1 VVSPLPNRVQHCY
14 TKTTPH
20 ICSGVLNLTA
30 LLVSFVGAVILLAIM
45 NLVRRVRV
53 WQSDSH
59 RSSL

>member
-1 VVSPLPNRVQHCY
+1 
-14 TKTTPH
+14 
-20 ICSGVLNLTA
+20 
-30 LLVSFVGAVILLAIM
+30 LVSFVGAVILLAIM

>member
-1 VVSPLPNRVQHCY
+1 VQHCY

-59 RSSL
+59 HSSL